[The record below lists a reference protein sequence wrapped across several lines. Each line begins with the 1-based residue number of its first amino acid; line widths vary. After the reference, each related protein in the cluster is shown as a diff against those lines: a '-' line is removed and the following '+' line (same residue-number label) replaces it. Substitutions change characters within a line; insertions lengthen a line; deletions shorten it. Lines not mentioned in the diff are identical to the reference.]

1 MSKAVQV
8 EPQESRSM
16 LISALGLGVLRRW
29 WLVSLV
35 LLGCGAVSGALGIM
49 LLLRQ
54 PPKPQCDRVFWP
66 FASGSRRL
74 YCAQEVAQKRTLEDL
89 FKAIA
94 LVDGLSRNHPL
105 RPLINR
111 WVEVWSKQALDLAE
125 EEFDQGNLER
135 AIYFAKKIP
144 AQTTAYALVSERI
157 AYWEKVW
164 AKGEGIFKRAEA
176 ALNAEDWRGT
186 FSIMIRLLTVD
197 NRYWSVN
204 QYEALNQRIIQAQK
218 DETQLVEAQRF
229 LRAGGLDNLTKAL
242 SILQDLSS
250 KGTIFQKSVQQS
262 VSKVARA
269 LVSIAENALAQEDLN
284 TALNALEQ
292 IPKEVSFWPE
302 VQDWTE
308 IAQAMAETWS
318 ETPEGYEAAIARL
331 KKVSPN
337 RPLYGKVQDYILR
350 WSADIGYVRLL
361 AEAQAQAADGSVGGL
376 SRAIFQ
382 AQQIPSDSTQWNE
395 AQQSIRQWS
404 ESLSDQQDRP
414 ILTQA
419 DETSFRGDL
428 ASLRA
433 AIRQAQQIPSGSRL
447 YAEAQSRIR
456 DWQSQIQFQIQSQ
469 TQGFT
474 IAAAPSASST
484 APIQGSAQPI
494 SSSTDPSGDLLR
506 EAQAQAQQDTPSA
519 LAAAI
524 ETANQISPRS
534 PQRAEA
540 QRAINTWG
548 NQLLG
553 LAIRQATI
561 DKNEAIA
568 IAQQIPNFSSAYDAA
583 QKQIQA
589 WQGLP

>member
-8 EPQESRSM
+8 EPKESRSM

-35 LLGCGAVSGALGIM
+35 LLGCGAASGALGIM

-318 ETPEGYEAAIARL
+318 ETPEGYESAIARL

-361 AEAQAQAADGSVGGL
+361 SEAQAQAADGSVGGL

-382 AQQIPSDSTQWNE
+382 AQQVPSDSTQWNE

-456 DWQSQIQFQIQSQ
+456 DWQSQIQFQTQSQ

-474 IAAAPSASST
+474 IAAAPSASSA

-540 QRAINTWG
+540 QRVINTWG